1 MRLSLVPKMLA
12 VLSLAA
18 LAAGPFGRPAAA
30 AESSITL
37 GVTAG
42 PHAQIAEAVAEV
54 AKTKGL
60 DIKLVEFTD
69 GLLLNTA
76 TERGEIDANAFQ
88 HTPYLNQ
95 QVKDRG
101 LKVKSVARTVL
112 MPIAGYSRKYKS
124 LDELP
129 QNAVVAIPNDPSNA
143 GRALKLLETRG
154 LIKLRPGVASN
165 ATELDIIEN
174 PKNFRILPLEQ
185 AQLPRALADVDF
197 AVINT
202 HFAIN
207 AGLLPSRDALLVE
220 GELSEYFCLIGVGEK
235 NLQQPWVPVLVESFR
250 SPEVK
255 AFIDKKF
262 QGNIIAGW

>member
-1 MRLSLVPKMLA
+1 MKFPSLPQLLASLGMGLLVSLS
-12 VLSLAA
+12 AA
-18 LAAGPFGRPAAA
+18 ASPAA
-30 AESSITL
+30 SHSITL

-60 DIKLVEFTD
+60 EVRLVEFTD

-101 LKVKSVARTVL
+101 LKVHSVARTVL
-112 MPIAGYSRKYKS
+112 MPIAGYSRRVQS
-124 LDELP
+124 LDALP
-129 QNAVVAIPNDPSNA
+129 QGAQVAIPSDPTNS
-143 GRALKLLETRG
+143 GRALKLLEAGG
-154 LIKLRPGVASN
+154 LLKLRDGVSFD
-165 ATELDIIEN
+165 ATELDIIDN
-174 PKNFRILPLEQ
+174 PKKLRILPLEQ
-185 AQLPRALADVDF
+185 AQLPRSLEDVDF
-197 AVINT
+197 SVINS
-202 HFAIN
+202 HFALN
-207 AGLLPSRDALLVE
+207 AGLVPKRDSLLLE
-220 GELSEYFCLIGVGEK
+220 GQLSEYFCLIGVGEK

-255 AFIDKKF
+255 AFIEKKF
-262 QGNIIAGW
+262 EGNIIAGW